1 MPEGLPL
8 SNRFNGLLG
17 AKAFIGHVFEGLEQ
31 SLATLLDR
39 QHMIVHQ
46 RHWVLRSLIAM
57 TS

>member
-31 SLATLLDR
+31 SLATLHDR

-46 RHWVLRSLIAM
+46 RSWVLRSLIVM